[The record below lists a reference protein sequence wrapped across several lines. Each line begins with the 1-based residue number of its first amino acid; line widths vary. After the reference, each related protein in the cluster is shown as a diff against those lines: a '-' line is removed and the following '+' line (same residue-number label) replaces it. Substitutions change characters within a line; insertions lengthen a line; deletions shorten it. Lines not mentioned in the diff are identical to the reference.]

1 MPYTYQPLQGDE
13 IRLLTLEP
21 DDGNGDDASPII
33 SCKIEHVNLSSQPES
48 NQRSFKGDDH
58 LWPEIQSLPDFA
70 SLFEDLEDPLLQE
83 SNVQEKKLQAETD
96 ADEAD
101 VDEEESKP
109 FRYDWGDYIALSYV
123 WGAAEGVQK
132 RPILL
137 DGEEFLVLPNLY
149 DALLQLRRTRRV
161 RQGFKLWIDAISID
175 QENSAERGKQVGR
188 MRDIFAS
195 AWHVVIWLGQ
205 EEQDSTLAVTALRWL
220 AMRGKGPEPLEGLYK
235 EGKKIDLSPLFIV
248 WAKAKSAWKKEV
260 YTALFYLL
268 TRSYWQ
274 RTWILQEVAM
284 ARPDAPIICGESC
297 LSCKD
302 VYDAAMLIQT
312 DQNRLGRD
320 IIGSV
325 RPRTGQEWAYEFARD
340 RIPEERQWTAERMWK
355 LLQDL
360 MNLQTE
366 QRPEHDGSSK
376 DANLTGLLQV
386 LLLGRDADVTQE
398 QDRVYG
404 ILGLRAVAERVNIT
418 PSYDL
423 PLSDIFQDF
432 TGQLL
437 SRGELDILRL
447 VSRSSGEIHALDTLE
462 DFAPGEQ
469 SVGSAY
475 FKLMKNAFKSSRAK
489 HYVGKTCTHNLPSWT
504 VCWTC
509 RPAPA
514 AQLRGVYRAGGNPS
528 PSTAPKHISDTALVA
543 RGIIFDE
550 ICSLGAFHPCE
561 ADTNYPQTDGN
572 PQSANVY
579 GTLEDTQDALWRTL
593 IGNTTAQ
600 GGPPSAEGSWLI
612 SEPRTW
618 FRHVLGVYTNGFGLA
633 EQMARNREV
642 VLCGYTLQQIILG
655 STEKPGFRQRLK
667 IKSGSGLYSPSEEQW
682 EVFSWA
688 INAMAWR
695 RLLGTKGGR
704 MGTAPA
710 AARIGDQIGVLLGCS
725 MPLVLRKSGDGWTVI
740 GECYV
745 HGVMEGEV
753 LESEKDAVSHVTLY

>member
-1 MPYTYQPLQGDE
+1 MPYTYLPLQGDE

-21 DDGNGDDASPII
+21 DIDSGKDASPL
-33 SCKIEHVNLSSQPES
+33 SCRIEHVNLSPHLGLEQH
-48 NQRSFKGDDH
+48 RFKGDNYV
-58 LWPEIQSLPDFA
+58 WPEIQSLPDFA
-70 SLFEDLEDPLLQE
+70 SLFEDLTDPLLQE
-83 SNVQEKKLQAETD
+83 STVQEKKMQTEPD

-101 VDEEESKP
+101 TDEEGNRP
-109 FRYDWGDYIALSYV
+109 FRYSWGDYMALSYV
-123 WGAAEGVQK
+123 WGAAEGVRK

-137 DGEEFLVLPNLY
+137 NGEQFLVLPNLY
-149 DALLQLRRTRRV
+149 NALLQLRRTRRI
-161 RQGFKLWIDAISID
+161 RQGFKLWVDAICID
-175 QENSAERGKQVGR
+175 QENSAERSKQVSR
-188 MRDIFAS
+188 MRNIFAS
-195 AWHVVIWLGQ
+195 AWHVVIWLGT
-205 EEQDSTLAVTALRWL
+205 EEQNSVLAVTALRWL
-220 AMRGKGPEPLEGLYK
+220 AMRSKGPEPLEGLYK

-268 TRSYWQ
+268 TRPYWQ

-284 ARPDAPIICGESC
+284 ARPDAPIICGETC

-302 VYDAAMLIQT
+302 VYDAAMLIQA

-340 RIPEERQWTAERMWK
+340 RIPDERQWTAERMWK
-355 LLQDL
+355 LLHDL
-360 MNLQTE
+360 MNLQRE
-366 QRPEHDGSSK
+366 QRPEHDGSS
-376 DANLTGLLQV
+376 DTTDPTGLLRV

-404 ILGLRAVAERVNIT
+404 TLGLRAVAERVDIT
-418 PSYDL
+418 PDYDL
-423 PLSDIFQDF
+423 PLSNIFQDF
-432 TGQLL
+432 TRQLL

-447 VSRSSGEIHALDTLE
+447 VSRPSGEVHSLQTLE
-462 DFAPGEQ
+462 DLAPGEE

-475 FKLMKNAFKSSRAK
+475 FKLMKNSFKPSRAS
-489 HYVGKTCTHNLPSWT
+489 HHVGKTCSHDLPSWT

-509 RPAPA
+509 RPAPT

-528 PSTAPKHISDTALVA
+528 PSTVSVHFSDTALVA
-543 RGIIFDE
+543 RGFIFDE
-550 ICSLGAFHPCE
+550 IHSLGAFHPCE
-561 ADTNYPQTDGN
+561 ADTSYPQTDDSS
-572 PQSANVY
+572 QTANAY
-579 GTLEDTQDALWRTL
+579 DSLEATQEALWRTL

-612 SEPRTW
+612 REPRTW

-633 EQMARNREV
+633 EQMARNRDLA
-642 VLCGYTLQQIILG
+642 LCGYTLQQIVLG
-655 STEKPGFRQRLK
+655 STEKPGFRQRMK

-695 RLLGTKGGR
+695 RLMGTRGGR

-710 AARIGDQIGVLLGCS
+710 AARIGDQIGLLLGCS
-725 MPLVLRKSGDGWTVI
+725 MPLVLRKAGDGWLVI

-745 HGVMEGEV
+745 HGVMDGEV
-753 LESEKDAVSHVTLY
+753 LASDKGAVSDVKIY